1 MAFFRVAGVALITI
15 RDCDTGQLPPLA
27 LTILL
32 LVVVVRMVD
41 KKGSFEEKG
50 RK

>member
-32 LVVVVRMVD
+32 LVVVRMVD
-41 KKGSFEEKG
+41 MYYK
-50 RK
+50 RKRFF